1 MSADSPLRF
10 ARATENKRQVRDKT
24 EKNLLRGNVREDIFM
39 IIIVELQI

>member
-24 EKNLLRGNVREDIFM
+24 EKNVFRRELREEDFMM
-39 IIIVELQI
+39 IIVR